1 MSLSLSRLSSS
12 SRPAMLPYT
21 RLSNN
26 FDNCNDDDNED
37 DDGDDDDNDDLVP
50 PCGLFPLADFA
61 FWSTAPV
68 SP

>member
-1 MSLSLSRLSSS
+1 
-12 SRPAMLPYT
+12 MLPYT